1 VNKIKIKIRKI
12 GELCSQQDKVVV
24 VSQPKGREQK
34 RGSTHLVLL
43 YTPGVVVHR
52 ESRGDS

>member
-1 VNKIKIKIRKI
+1 MNKIKIKIRKI